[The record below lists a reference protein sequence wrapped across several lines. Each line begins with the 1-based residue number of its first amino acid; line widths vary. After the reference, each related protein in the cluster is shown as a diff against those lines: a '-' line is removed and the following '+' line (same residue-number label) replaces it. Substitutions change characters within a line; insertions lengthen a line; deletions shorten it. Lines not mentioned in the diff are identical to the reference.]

1 MWHFNNKLILSD
13 EDFESN
19 VIHKLSLRFLALL
32 SEYSETTSRRQI
44 FVVYPFFVVVYS
56 QFHVFL

>member
-19 VIHKLSLRFLALL
+19 VIHKLSLSFLALL